1 MQALLG
7 FVAMLLHAVLK
18 ENTFELNFGIVH
30 ADNGNRPGVVLRLAV
45 VLELTI
51 LQMHLVVCC

>member
-30 ADNGNRPGVVLRLAV
+30 AYNGNRPGVVLRLAV

-51 LQMHLVVCC
+51 LQMHLIVCC